1 MRTSIHSTALAT
13 ALLLALGTAA
23 NAQAAPFTYH
33 GSLTDSGQA
42 ANGRYDMQIAL
53 YGSEQSATPLLPAAT
68 VFGVEV
74 HDGNFST
81 ELDLGDAA
89 QNGGWIGVAVRAAG
103 SGEFASLSGRE
114 RLEPAGTCPAAWL
127 LDGNAGTAAAGSY
140 LGTTDEADI
149 VFRAGGRVA
158 GSFSPFP
165 LGASFTAGPG
175 RATAMRA
182 VSLVFGFADADDSLA
197 AGYSGIVQPGHAGSF
212 VWGDNLQASFA
223 TSGAQQFL
231 VKAGGG
237 LGINTNDIGGNDDLV
252 LFPRTNGDGDSDFR
266 FRTRSG
272 IEGLIYVGDADGT
285 MYLSSAGG
293 VRITDPVDIDGA
305 VKTAALD
312 VAGTASKATAGAWKA
327 NSDGRI
333 KQDIEPIENAVDTL
347 LRLQPVTFRYTDS
360 YRADHAGVADQR
372 YYNVIAQQFA
382 EVFPDAVTGSGEY
395 LAGAPK
401 TPANEIL
408 QVDTYPAQIVT
419 IAAVQE
425 LAQQNASL
433 QVTVDRLVARIA
445 RLEAARGK

>member
-1 MRTSIHSTALAT
+1 MI
-13 ALLLALGTAA
+13 
-23 NAQAAPFTYH
+23 
-33 GSLTDSGQA
+33 
-42 ANGRYDMQIAL
+42 
-53 YGSEQSATPLLPAAT
+53 
-68 VFGVEV
+68 
-74 HDGNFST
+74 
-81 ELDLGDAA
+81 
-89 QNGGWIGVAVRAAG
+89 W
-103 SGEFASLSGRE
+103 
-114 RLEPAGTCPAAWL
+114 C
-127 LDGNAGTAAAGSY
+127 
-140 LGTTDEADI
+140 
-149 VFRAGGRVA
+149 
-158 GSFSPFP
+158 
-165 LGASFTAGPG
+165 
-175 RATAMRA
+175 
-182 VSLVFGFADADDSLA
+182 
-197 AGYSGIVQPGHAGSF
+197 
-212 VWGDNLQASFA
+212 
-223 TSGAQQFL
+223 
-231 VKAGGG
+231 
-237 LGINTNDIGGNDDLV
+237 
-252 LFPRTNGDGDSDFR
+252 DFR

-360 YRADHAGVADQR
+360 YRADHASVADQR

>member
-1 MRTSIHSTALAT
+1 MRTSIHSTALAA

-53 YGSEQSATPLLPAAT
+53 YGSEQSATPLLPVAT

-74 HDGNFST
+74 QDGNFST
-81 ELDLGDAA
+81 EIDLGDAA
-89 QNGGWIGVAVRAAG
+89 QEGGWIGVAVRAAG
-103 SGEFASLSGRE
+103 SGDFASLSGRE
-114 RLEPAGTCPAAWL
+114 RLDPAGTCPAAWL
-127 LDGNAGTAAAGSY
+127 LDGNAGTAAGSY
-140 LGTTDEADI
+140 LGTSDETDL

-158 GSFSPFP
+158 GSFGPFP

-182 VSLVFGFADADDSLA
+182 VSLVFGFADADDSIA

-237 LGINTNDIGGNDDLV
+237 VGINSSDIGGNDDFV
-252 LFPRTNGDGDSDFR
+252 LAPRTNGDADADFR
-266 FRTRSG
+266 FITRAG
-272 IEGLIYVGDADGT
+272 FKGLVYVRDSDGRMTLNADG
-285 MYLSSAGG
+285 G
-293 VRITDPVDIDGA
+293 VHITDPVEIDGDL
-305 VKTAALD
+305 KTAALH
-312 VAGTASKATAGAWKA
+312 VEGSASKATAGAWQA

-333 KQDIEPIENAVDTL
+333 KQDIQPIANALDTL
-347 LRLQPVTFRYTDS
+347 GKLHPVTFRYTDS

-372 YYNVIAQQFA
+372 FYNVIAQEFA

-433 QVTVDRLVARIA
+433 QAAVDRLVARIA
-445 RLEAARGK
+445 RLEAARGQ